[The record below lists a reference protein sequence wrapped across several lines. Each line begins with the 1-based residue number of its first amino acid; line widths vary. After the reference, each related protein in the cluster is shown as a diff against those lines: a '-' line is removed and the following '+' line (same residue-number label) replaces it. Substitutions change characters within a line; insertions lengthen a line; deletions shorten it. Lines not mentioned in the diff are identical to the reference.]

1 MIIDV
6 SSILKEF
13 GGRLEIDGEV
23 AIEPFEFG
31 GEEFTLEAPVKV
43 KGTIVNNGK
52 SLQLTADVE
61 TVLGTQ
67 CGRCLADIDVD
78 TEFSLDEHFVRTE
91 DGTPTDDEVIA
102 FDGHT
107 IELDNVVFDNLL
119 MNIDGKYLCADDC
132 KGLCP
137 ECGCDL
143 NEGECECNKEFI
155 DPRWAGL
162 ADLMKND

>member
-13 GGRLEIDGEV
+13 GGKLEINDE
-23 AIEPFEFG
+23 IIMEPFEFG

-67 CGRCLADIDVD
+67 CGRCLAYIDVD
-78 TEFSLDEHFVRTE
+78 TEFSLDEHFVRSE
-91 DGTPTDDEVIA
+91 DGTPTDDEVIT

-119 MNIDGKYLCADDC
+119 MNIDGKYLRTDDC

-137 ECGCDL
+137 ECGWDL
-143 NEGECECNKEFI
+143 NEGDGDGNKEFI

>member
-13 GGRLEIDGEV
+13 GGKLSVDLETT
-23 AIEPFEFG
+23 IEPFDFG
-31 GEEFTLEAPVKV
+31 GEEYTLEAPFKV
-43 KGTIVNNGK
+43 IGQIVNNGK
-52 SLQLTADVE
+52 SLQLTADVV
-61 TVLGTQ
+61 TVLGTR
-67 CGRCLADIDVD
+67 CARCLADIDVD
-78 TEFSLDEHFVRTE
+78 MNFSLDEHFVRSE
-91 DGTPTDDEVIA
+91 DGTPTDDEVIT

-107 IELDNVVFDNLL
+107 IELDTVVFDNLL
-119 MNIDGKYLCADDC
+119 MNIGGRYICDDDC

-137 ECGCDL
+137 ECGADL
-143 NEGECECNKEFI
+143 NEGECGCNREFI